1 MENYQPE
8 DARRDHPGSGEDWDD
23 SRDGSEDL
31 LFLGDDEQT
40 RRFDLISAYLDGEVT
55 SSERHEVQCWLDTDP
70 EAKKLYH
77 RLRVLQAH
85 FQQIPIPAT
94 APADRLAEK
103 VFQKVDRQRKRRFF
117 LYGGALVATMAI
129 ALISH
134 GFGRQDSVP
143 QMASH
148 PSGVSPE
155 GDSLMIAL
163 NHPILD
169 MPSAENKSPQ

>member
-1 MENYQPE
+1 MENYQ
-8 DARRDHPGSGEDWDD
+8 EDWDD

-31 LFLGDDEQT
+31 LFLEDDEQT

-55 SSERHEVQCWLDTDP
+55 PSERHEVQYWLDTDP

-77 RLRVLQAH
+77 RLRDLQAR
-85 FQQIPIPAT
+85 FQQIPVPAT
-94 APADRLAEK
+94 APAERLAEK
-103 VFQKVDRQRKRRFF
+103 VFQKLDRQRKRRFF
-117 LYGGALVATMAI
+117 LYGGAVVATMAI

-143 QMASH
+143 QMANH

-169 MPSAENKSPQ
+169 LPSAEEKSPQ